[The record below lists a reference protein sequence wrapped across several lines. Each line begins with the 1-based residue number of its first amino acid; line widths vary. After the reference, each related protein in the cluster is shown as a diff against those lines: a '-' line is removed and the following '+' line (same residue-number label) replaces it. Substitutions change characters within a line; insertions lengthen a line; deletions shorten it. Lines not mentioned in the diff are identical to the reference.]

1 MRHTRPPKLL
11 EKPLLNRSVHR
22 PPKLPL
28 NASHN
33 ALISHAPPG
42 RQLRVQRSS
51 HGVKMARGGRGVSRY
66 SVIAWRKAELLL
78 LRRLLLLGAFRNSL
92 SAQRSCVYPLP
103 HQHDLLLQKL
113 PLAVLE
119 TIKLPLPLGHHL
131 SVERRLCEK
140 RRRYHFHWQSHTY
153 RNTNNDCESKNA
165 QMHYF
170 DRENI
175 FCTTGIRI
183 MFLYTIFKQNTFSCK
198 STLSMSQSTTFVWIH
213 KIY

>member
-33 ALISHAPPG
+33 ALVSHAPPG
-42 RQLRVQRSS
+42 RQLGVQRSS
-51 HGVKMARGGRGVSRY
+51 HGVKMARGGRGVSRHG
-66 SVIAWRKAELLL
+66 VVAWRKSELLL
-78 LRRLLLLGAFRNSL
+78 LWWWLLLLGALRNSL
-92 SAQRSCVYPLP
+92 SLQRSCVHPLP

-131 SVERRLCEK
+131 SVERRLWE
-140 RRRYHFHWQSHTY
+140 RRRAFSFIQ
-153 RNTNNDCESKNA
+153 KNK
-165 QMHYF
+165 
-170 DRENI
+170 
-175 FCTTGIRI
+175 TW
-183 MFLYTIFKQNTFSCK
+183 LWK
-198 STLSMSQSTTFVWIH
+198 
-213 KIY
+213 